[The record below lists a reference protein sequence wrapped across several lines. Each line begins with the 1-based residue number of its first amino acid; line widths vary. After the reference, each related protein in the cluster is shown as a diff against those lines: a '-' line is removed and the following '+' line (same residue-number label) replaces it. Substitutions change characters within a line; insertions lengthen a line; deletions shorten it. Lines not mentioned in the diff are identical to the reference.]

1 MATILITGANRGIGF
16 ATSLVLARA
25 GHRVIA
31 AMRDRSKGAE
41 LEMLAV
47 QESLPISLA
56 QLDIDSDASVRDGIA
71 ALNVAHGPIDV
82 LVNNAGIVRR
92 GTIEELPL
100 AEFRAMMETNYF
112 GMIRCIK
119 AVLPGMRKRGAG
131 CIVNVSSVSGRLASS
146 PLGPYAASKFAVEAL
161 SEALAQEVHPFGI
174 RVAVVQ
180 PGTTDTAMLR
190 SLMIDRGTSE
200 YPTERHLARYFTD
213 ALDSA
218 TDPIE
223 VGKTIL
229 DIVTGTG
236 DQFRFPIGDDARA
249 SLAERA
255 AMSDEEWIRSGGDGG
270 TG

>member
-1 MATILITGANRGIGF
+1 MSTVLITGANRGIGF

-31 AMRDRSKGAE
+31 TMRDTANGTE
-41 LEMLAV
+41 LKTDADA
-47 QESLPISLA
+47 ESLPISLA
-56 QLDIDSDASVRDGIA
+56 QLDIDSDASVRDGVA
-71 ALNVAHGPIDV
+71 ALITSHGPIDV

-100 AEFRAMMETNYF
+100 ADFRATMETNYF

-119 AVLPGMRKRGAG
+119 AVLPGMRARGSG
-131 CIVNVSSVSGRLASS
+131 HIVNISSVSGRLASS

-200 YPTERHLARYFTD
+200 YPTERRLARYFTD

-223 VGKTIL
+223 VGDTIL
-229 DIVTGTG
+229 GIITGTG
-236 DQFRFPIGDDARA
+236 EQFRFPVGDDARA
-249 SLAERA
+249 SLANRA
-255 AMSDEEWIRSGGDGG
+255 AMSDEEWIQGDAGA
-270 TG
+270 T